1 MAELETRE
9 LEYFVAV
16 AEELHFGRAAAR
28 LAIAQPALSKAIR
41 RVESRLGVTLLER
54 SSRHVA
60 LTPAG
65 EALLHHGRHALNAV
79 GAAAEKARRAGDQQ
93 ARLRLVIKP
102 GGDANLLSG
111 ILAAYAGRPGARQVD
126 ILFGGATDRADH
138 VRDGRA
144 DLALLYTPFDDLTGL
159 DHETLMVE
167 GRVAILPPDHRLAS
181 RSEITLAD
189 LAQET
194 LPRWKGVRWTG
205 APEARPGPE
214 VTDAV
219 EALQLIRL
227 GRAVAIL
234 PRSLAQPTQPDLVHR
249 PVTDAPSSA
258 LVLAWSQ
265 EDRRGLVASFVAA
278 AVDAA
283 ADAEG
288 ATRGPSKAGNALA
301 AGPAAS
307 AEQPDPPSNP

>member
-1 MAELETRE
+1 MAQMETRE

-16 AEELHFGRAAAR
+16 AEELHFGRAAAC

-41 RVESRLGVTLLER
+41 RLESRLGFKIQER
-54 SSRHVA
+54 DRWHGA
-60 LTPAG
+60 LTRAR

-79 GAAAEKARRAGDQQ
+79 GAAAERARRAGDRQD
-93 ARLRLVIKP
+93 RLRLVIKP

-111 ILAAYAGRPGARQVD
+111 ILAAYAGRPDARQVD

-144 DLALLYTPFDDLTGL
+144 DVALLYVPFDDMAGL

-219 EALQLIRL
+219 EAMQMIRL

-234 PRSLAQPTQPDLVHR
+234 PRSLAQPMQPGLVHR
-249 PVTDAPSSA
+249 PVIDAPNSE
-258 LVLAWSQ
+258 LVLAWAQ
-265 EDRRGLVASFVAA
+265 DDRRSLVASFVAA

-283 ADAEG
+283 G
-288 ATRGPSKAGNALA
+288 ATA
-301 AGPAAS
+301 
-307 AEQPDPPSNP
+307 

>member
-16 AEELHFGRAAAR
+16 AEELHFGRAAAG

-41 RVESRLGVTLLER
+41 RLESRLGVQLLER
-54 SSRHVA
+54 SSRHVT

-65 EALLHHGRHALNAV
+65 DALLHHGRHALNAV
-79 GAAAEKARRAGDQQ
+79 GAAAERARRAGDHQ

-111 ILAAYAGRPGARQVD
+111 ILAAYADRPDARQVD

-144 DLALLYTPFDDLTGL
+144 DVALLYAPFDDMTGL

-181 RSEITLAD
+181 RSEVTLAD

-205 APEARPGPE
+205 APEAGRGPE
-214 VTDAV
+214 VTDAAEV
-219 EALQLIRL
+219 LHMIRL
-227 GRAVAIL
+227 GRTVALL
-234 PRSLAQPTQPDLVHR
+234 PRSLAQPVHPDLVYR
-249 PVTDAPSSA
+249 PVTDAPDSE

-265 EDRRGLVASFVAA
+265 DDRRHLVASFVAA
-278 AVDAA
+278 AT
-283 ADAEG
+283 E
-288 ATRGPSKAGNALA
+288 
-301 AGPAAS
+301 AS
-307 AEQPDPPSNP
+307 ARRPGA

>member
-16 AEELHFGRAAAR
+16 AEELHFGHAAAR

-41 RVESRLGVTLLER
+41 RLESRLGVRLLER

-65 EALLHHGRHALNAV
+65 DALLHHGRHALNAV
-79 GAAAEKARRAGDQQ
+79 GAAAEKTRRAGDHQ

-111 ILAAYAGRPGARQVD
+111 ILAAYADRPDARQVD

-144 DLALLYTPFDDLTGL
+144 DVALLYAPFDDMTGL

-181 RSEITLAD
+181 RSEVTLAD

-205 APEARPGPE
+205 APDAGQGPE
-214 VTDAV
+214 VTDAAEV
-219 EALQLIRL
+219 LHMIRL
-227 GRAVAIL
+227 GRTVALL
-234 PRSLAQPTQPDLVHR
+234 PRSLAQPMQPDLVYR
-249 PVTDAPSSA
+249 PVTDAPDSE

-265 EDRRGLVASFVAA
+265 DDRRPLVASFVAA
-278 AVDAA
+278 AAEASARSAA
-283 ADAEG
+283 A
-288 ATRGPSKAGNALA
+288 
-301 AGPAAS
+301 
-307 AEQPDPPSNP
+307 